1 MISNKHF
8 CGEKCFKLGFDLL
21 VEESNLSKLSI
32 KNKYNLLYFI
42 IRIYYK
48 TLL

>member
-1 MISNKHF
+1 MNCYSCHGILKKNRLFMISNKHF

-32 KNKYNLLYFI
+32 KK
-42 IRIYYK
+42 
-48 TLL
+48 